1 MRGLFYHSVDVGM
14 NAALREALYANEL
27 NRVDCPAC
35 GMIHQVV
42 TPLLYHDA
50 ERGFWLQVA
59 GDPHAEFDHEELARR
74 TRESFEKML
83 QLHAENSQPIRQNY
97 ILRVVYSLDA
107 LLEQVGMLEDGWD
120 DHVIR
125 VLKYMG
131 GGQIG
136 TCPVCQGKEL
146 SFYYVPRRWF
156 REGAP
161 SSKDILFEMICRHCS
176 TEREWTITPEVYEE
190 MRAVIRAM
198 LCDLCP
204 EGDLFISSMLCRRLA
219 HALMNR
225 LGGDSTE

>member
-1 MRGLFYHSVDVGM
+1 MRGLFYHSVDVEM

-27 NRVDCPAC
+27 NRVDCPSC

-42 TPLLYHDA
+42 TPLIYHDA
-50 ERGFWLQVA
+50 GRGFWLQVA
-59 GDPHAEFDHEELARR
+59 GNPHAEFDHEELARH
-74 TRESFEKML
+74 THESFEKMQ
-83 QLHAENSQPIRQNY
+83 QLRAENSQPVHGKY
-97 ILRVVYSLDA
+97 VLRVVYSLDE

-146 SFYYVPRRWF
+146 SFYYVPCRWCH
-156 REGAP
+156 EATP
-161 SSKDILFEMICRHCS
+161 STKVIVFEMICRHCS
-176 TEREWTITPEVYEE
+176 TEREWTITPEIYEE
-190 MRAVIRAM
+190 MRTVIRAK
-198 LCDLCP
+198 LSNLCP
-204 EGDLFISSMLCRRLA
+204 DGDLFISSMLCRRLA

-225 LGGDSTE
+225 ISGDANE